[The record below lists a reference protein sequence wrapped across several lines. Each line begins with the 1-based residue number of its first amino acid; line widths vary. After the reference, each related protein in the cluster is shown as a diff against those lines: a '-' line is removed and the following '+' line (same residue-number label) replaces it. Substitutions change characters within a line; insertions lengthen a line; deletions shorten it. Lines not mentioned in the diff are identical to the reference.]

1 VRVLQSERN
10 AALFL
15 QTDPIP
21 GGSANAYDY
30 ANQDPINNYDL
41 GGTAAARCPSPR
53 ACAQRAAGL
62 LAAAHESR
70 WLNSVARVI
79 AQNRGAFATVLA
91 AAVCAS
97 SLGAGCLILTGVAF
111 LVRSQERGRG
121 HGAEDASDAIAT
133 IFGLGLVGGT
143 SFLGEGAF
151 EEGSGY
157 ATFLK
162 IHAALPDLFG
172 AGAGV
177 AASYTNRAQ

>member
-1 VRVLQSERN
+1 MSVLAIR
-10 AALFL
+10 FL

-21 GGSANAYDY
+21 GGSANNYDY

-41 GGTAAARCPSPR
+41 GGTAAARCQSPR
-53 ACAQRAAGL
+53 ACAQRAVGL

-70 WLNSVARVI
+70 WLNSVGRFI
-79 AQNRGAFATVLA
+79 AENRGAFATVLA
-91 AAVCAS
+91 VGICAAS
-97 SLGAGCLILTGVAF
+97 FGAECIVFTALALI
-111 LVRSQERGRG
+111 VRSQERGSG
-121 HGAEDASDAIAT
+121 HGAEDAADAIAT
-133 IFGLGLVGGT
+133 FSSLGLVGGT

-162 IHAALPDLFG
+162 IHSALPDLFG

-177 AASYTNRAQ
+177 AAHYANRAQ